1 MLIALVNCTILS
13 LYKRLKMQTFKRMC
27 KGRKENIFIK
37 KQTSKTELGTKR
49 LGLYHVDEALHLCYR
64 VQSRLVLIK
73 YLDKSPLVHK

>member
-1 MLIALVNCTILS
+1 MSIALVNCTIPS
-13 LYKRLKMQTFKRMC
+13 PYKRLKMQTFKSMC

-37 KQTSKTELGTKR
+37 KQTSKRELGTKGF
-49 LGLYHVDEALHLCYR
+49 GLYRVDEALHLCYH